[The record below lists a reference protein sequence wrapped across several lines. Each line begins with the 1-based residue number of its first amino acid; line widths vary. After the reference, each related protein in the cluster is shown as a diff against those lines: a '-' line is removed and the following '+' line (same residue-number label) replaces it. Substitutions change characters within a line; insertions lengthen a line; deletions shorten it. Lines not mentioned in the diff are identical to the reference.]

1 MFKPKKKKAYSIKKE
16 TVNSINRSYAQ
27 RSRVNK
33 TIELGVWNRIN
44 MFFPISERKKLGI
57 IKESSRKLDCST
69 G

>member
-1 MFKPKKKKAYSIKKE
+1 MFKPKKKSLQHKKE

-33 TIELGVWNRIN
+33 TIELGVWNRTD
-44 MFFPISERKKLGI
+44 MFFTISERKKLGL